1 MWHIWNKNIIN
12 SLLKHCTKLY
22 TIVLMSIQLTIMLC
36 SLAWMSKHSPFLWLV
51 LSAPPCVTDTLVP
64 TAISASALSLSWT
77 PEHNPPNQ
85 CDADEYQVSYQPYD
99 LRSCSTTTEE
109 PGTLPWQS
117 TATATVT
124 NLSSNTYYRITLSS
138 RNLPAD
144 GQAAVLGNSVNAV
157 ERKCR
162 EIIFKK

>member
-1 MWHIWNKNIIN
+1 MKDGKKSGIPNIKILKIIWNSKFLYVGGAQFFWN
-12 SLLKHCTKLY
+12 S
-22 TIVLMSIQLTIMLC
+22 
-36 SLAWMSKHSPFLWLV
+36 P
-51 LSAPPCVTDTLVP
+51 
-64 TAISASALSLSWT
+64 LSLSWT

-162 EIIFKK
+162 EII